1 MEYRLNKIDT
11 DLRQKINNATR
22 EGLVHGKKNIAINKD
37 KQEEK
42 KENKGYKLEH
52 YDKNKK
58 LVVDAVKAENVEIDA
73 FKEKV
78 EANEYSKGVNLDVK
92 K

>member
-11 DLRQKINNATR
+11 DLRQKINDASR
-22 EGLVHGKKNIAINKD
+22 EGLVHGTKNIQINKD
-37 KQEEK
+37 KQQEK
-42 KENKGYKLEH
+42 RDN
-52 YDKNKK
+52 KNKK
-58 LVVDAVKAENVEIDA
+58 LKPYSKENKIEIEAVKTENIQVEG

-78 EANEYSKGVNLDVK
+78 SAEDSSKGYFLDIK

>member
-1 MEYRLNKIDT
+1 MEYRLNKIDK
-11 DLRQKINNATR
+11 DLRQKINDDTR
-22 EGLVHGKKNIAINKD
+22 EGLVHGTKNITINKD
-37 KQEEK
+37 KQKEEK
-42 KENKGYKLEH
+42 KHRNYKLEH

-58 LVVDAVKAENVEIDA
+58 LMIDAIKTENVEIDA

-78 EANEYSKGVNLDVK
+78 EAEEGSKGVYLDVK

>member
-22 EGLVHGKKNIAINKD
+22 EGLVHGTKNIEVNKD
-37 KQEEK
+37 KPHEK
-42 KENKGYKLEH
+42 KQKKNYKLEH

-58 LVVDAVKAENVEIDA
+58 LIVEAIKTENIDVDA
-73 FKEKV
+73 FKEKI
-78 EANEYSKGVNLDVK
+78 ETEEGSKGVYLDVK

>member
-11 DLRQKINNATR
+11 DLRQKINDAAK
-22 EGLVHGKKNIAINKD
+22 EGIVHGTKNITINKD
-37 KQEEK
+37 KPKEEK
-42 KENKGYKLEH
+42 KNKNYKLEH

-58 LVVDAVKAENVEIDA
+58 LMIYAIKTENVEIDA

-78 EANEYSKGVNLDVK
+78 EAEEGSKGIYLDIK

>member
-11 DLRQKINNATR
+11 DLRQKINDDTR
-22 EGLVHGKKNIAINKD
+22 EGLVHGTKNVAINKD
-37 KQEEK
+37 KQKEEK
-42 KENKGYKLEH
+42 KNRNYKLEH

-58 LVVDAVKAENVEIDA
+58 LMIDAIQTENVEIDA

-78 EANEYSKGVNLDVK
+78 EAEEGSKGVYLDVK

>member
-11 DLRQKINNATR
+11 DLRQKINDDTR
-22 EGLVHGKKNIAINKD
+22 EGLVHGTKNITINKD
-37 KQEEK
+37 KQKEEK
-42 KENKGYKLEH
+42 KNRNYKLEH

-58 LVVDAVKAENVEIDA
+58 LMIDAIQTENVEIDA

-78 EANEYSKGVNLDVK
+78 EAEEGSKGVYLDVK

>member
-11 DLRQKINNATR
+11 DLRQKINDAAR
-22 EGLVHGKKNIAINKD
+22 EGLVHGTKNVAINKD

-42 KENKGYKLEH
+42 KKKDYKLKH

-58 LVVDAVKAENVEIDA
+58 LVVDAVKAENVEINA

-78 EANEYSKGVNLDVK
+78 EINENSKGVYLDVK

>member
-11 DLRQKINNATR
+11 DLRQKLNDAAR
-22 EGLVHGKKNIAINKD
+22 EGLVHGTKNVAINKD
-37 KQEEK
+37 KREEK
-42 KENKGYKLEH
+42 KKKDYKLNQNH
-52 YDKNKK
+52 KIKT
-58 LVVDAVKAENVEIDA
+58 LVVEAVKSESVKINA

-78 EANEYSKGVNLDVK
+78 EADEASKGGYLDVK

>member
-11 DLRQKINNATR
+11 DLRQKINDDTR
-22 EGLVHGKKNIAINKD
+22 EGLVHGTKNITVNKD
-37 KQEEK
+37 KQKEEK
-42 KENKGYKLEH
+42 KHRKYKFEH
-52 YDKNKK
+52 YDKKK
-58 LVVDAVKAENVEIDA
+58 LMIDAIKTENVEIDA

-78 EANEYSKGVNLDVK
+78 EHEEGSKGVYLDVK